1 MDTFRQL
8 ADYQLDVLK
17 EIGNIGAGHAAT
29 ALSTLL
35 DKPVD
40 MLVPKV
46 MVLPFEEIPEIVG
59 GAEEVVLA
67 IFLRVVGDAPGNMF
81 FILNLE
87 SAKRMLFSLIGM
99 ELSDSGEYT
108 ELEISAL
115 NEIGNILAGSYLSS
129 LADFTRLSMSPTVP
143 SLAIDM
149 AGAILSYGLL
159 QFGEMGD
166 QALLIDTKFL
176 EGNEE
181 MQGNFF
187 LIPDPESF
195 GKLFA
200 ALGVEAHE
208 STDDH

>member
-1 MDTFRQL
+1 M
-8 ADYQLDVLK
+8 K

-46 MVLPFEEIPEIVG
+46 VVLPFEEIPDIVG

-67 IFLRVVGDAPGNMF
+67 IFLRVVGEAPGNMF

-87 SAKRMLFSLIGM
+87 SARNMLSKLIGM
-99 ELSDSGEYT
+99 DLSDNGDYS
-108 ELEISAL
+108 ELELSAL

-129 LADFTRLSMSPTVP
+129 LADFTRLTMYPTVP
-143 SLAIDM
+143 ALAIDM

-176 EGNEE
+176 EGSEE
-181 MQGNFF
+181 VQGHFF

-200 ALGVEAHE
+200 ALGVE
-208 STDDH
+208 SL